1 MPGPLGRHM
10 PLAGRP
16 QQALTIAQELGCQ
29 TIQIFVSSPRT
40 WAPPAT
46 SARETEVWRT
56 ALAASGFAPIVIH
69 AAYLINLA
77 SSNDETRAKSQS
89 LLRWTL
95 ARAAEIGASEVVLH
109 IGSHGGAGMDMGMAR
124 LMEGLTAVGADAPAN
139 VHLLLEND
147 VGAGNTIG
155 ADFATLAQ
163 SLAGAR
169 AVWGERVGVCIDT
182 AHLWGAGHDI
192 GTPDAARATLD
203 AMEAAFGLAQVRVI
217 HLNDTATKLGG
228 HRDLHARLGE
238 GIIGE
243 DGLRAFLQDARLSQ
257 AAIILETP
265 IKLREG
271 TEEHDW
277 QDDRTRVAYARNLL
291 TNLEIS

>member
-10 PLAGRP
+10 PLEGRP
-16 QQALTIAQELGCQ
+16 QKALEIARDLGCE

-46 SARETEVWRT
+46 NAHETEVWRA

-77 SSNDETRAKSQS
+77 SSSDETRAKSRE

-95 ARAAEIGASEVVLH
+95 QRATEVGASEVVLH
-109 IGSHGGAGMDMGMAR
+109 IGSHGGAGMDAGLAR
-124 LMEGLTAVGADAPAN
+124 LAEGLAAVGEDAPAG

-155 ADFATLAQ
+155 SHFAAMAQ
-163 SLAGAR
+163 ALTAAR
-169 AVWGERVGVCIDT
+169 GQWGERIGVCIDT

-192 GTPDAARATLD
+192 GTPEAASATLATMD
-203 AMEAAFGLAQVRVI
+203 ATIGLGNVRVI
-217 HLNDTATKLGG
+217 HLNDTTTKLGG

-238 GIIGE
+238 GSIGP
-243 DGLRAFLQDARLSQ
+243 DGLRTVLSDLRLAH

-265 IKLREG
+265 IKQIEG
-271 TEEHDW
+271 TEDNDW
-277 QDDRTRVAYARNLL
+277 ADDRTRVAYARELV
-291 TNLEIS
+291 TRP